1 MKSDSSASVGMALRE
16 DSGSSRRLQLF
27 MFGNECQELS
37 LGATATLVMWQKVE
51 PYGGERESLQSQQ
64 LRGRRFR

>member
-1 MKSDSSASVGMALRE
+1 MKSDSSASVGMALRVE

-37 LGATATLVMWQKVE
+37 LGATATLVMWQKVK
-51 PYGGERESLQSQQ
+51 PYGGERESFQSQQ
-64 LRGRRFR
+64 LRGRR